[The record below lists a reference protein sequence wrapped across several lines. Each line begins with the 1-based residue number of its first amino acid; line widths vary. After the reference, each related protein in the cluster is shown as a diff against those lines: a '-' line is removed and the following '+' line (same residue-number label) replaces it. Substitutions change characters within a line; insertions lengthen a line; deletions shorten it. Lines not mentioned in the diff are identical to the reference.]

1 MTKESWKERGLMMNS
16 MKVCPE
22 CKSKNIT
29 ETIYGLP
36 GGPPDKELQKE
47 IDAGRAEFGGCCI
60 YPESKRLHCNDC
72 LFEWG
77 RP

>member
-1 MTKESWKERGLMMNS
+1 
-16 MKVCPE
+16 MKACPE

-36 GGPPDKELQKE
+36 AVPPDKELQKE
-47 IDAGRAEFGGCCI
+47 IDTGRVEFGGCCI
-60 YPESKRLHCNDC
+60 YPESKRFHCNDC

-77 RP
+77 RPE

>member
-1 MTKESWKERGLMMNS
+1 
-16 MKVCPE
+16 MKACPK
-22 CKSKNIT
+22 CKSSDIT

-36 GGPPDKELQKE
+36 AGPPGEELQKE
-47 IDAGRAEFGGCCI
+47 IDAGRVEFGGCTI
-60 YPESKRLHCNDC
+60 FPESKRFHCNDC